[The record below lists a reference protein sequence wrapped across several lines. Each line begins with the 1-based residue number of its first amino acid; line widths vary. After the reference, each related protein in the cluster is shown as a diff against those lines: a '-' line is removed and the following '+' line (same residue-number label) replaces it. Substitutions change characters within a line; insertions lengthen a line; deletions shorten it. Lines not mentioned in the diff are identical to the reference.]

1 MKFLPQKQ
9 LIFQGRLKSFGIAE
23 KLQAL
28 PQKSIQVLQW
38 PLEKIRSLSVSSP
51 LFLEKIKKIGFTPVL
66 QDYDKRKLAIF
77 NLLNFFQLLTGIIV
91 PTGSFLHHDKLPALA
106 WLVTSL
112 PAFVP
117 ILVLWLNGRR
127 HYHIAQ
133 VAYFVLYPFATC
145 IVYLSGINLGVE
157 LSFILYGILSVFFLQ
172 EISQMLFAVGLS
184 MVSYFVLAVICK
196 TYTYQ
201 LATANIFFYFFN
213 QVLAIAFIFYGLYLI
228 KRENTGYQHDILQ
241 QKEEIAAN
249 EKLLQHQTQELTDV
263 NAFKNRLFSI
273 IAHDLKSPIYAL
285 KNLFQNME
293 QYDLPAE
300 EIKGMVPEV
309 VNELTYT
316 TSLMENLLLW
326 ARSQMQSDAV
336 KPRQIDIPGLIT
348 DVTKLLRLQ
357 AAAKQIRVK
366 VEADN
371 TIFAFAD
378 KDMVNLILRN
388 LLSNAIKYTPEKGAI
403 TVGARKDPAGVEIY
417 VKDTGMGISGA
428 TLEKINLNNYYT
440 TKGTAGESGTGLGL
454 MLCREFLARNGGK
467 MHIESQPGKG
477 SVFSFTLPL
486 GE

>member
-1 MKFLPQKQ
+1 MKFHPSKQ
-9 LIFQGRLKSFGIAE
+9 LIFLGRLKSFGIAE
-23 KLQAL
+23 KLQTI
-28 PQKSIQVLQW
+28 PQRWFQFL
-38 PLEKIRSLSVSSP
+38 SSP

-66 QDYDKRKLAIF
+66 DDYDKRKLVIF

-91 PTGSFLHHDKLPALA
+91 PIGSLFHPQKLPALA

-112 PAFVP
+112 PALVSV
-117 ILVLWLNGRR
+117 LVLWLNGRR

-133 VAYFVLYPFATC
+133 IAYFVLYPFTTC

-184 MVSYFVLAVICK
+184 MVSYFVLAVVCK
-196 TYTYQ
+196 NYTYQ

-213 QVLAIAFIFYGLYLI
+213 QLLAIAFIFYGLFLI
-228 KRENTGYQHDILQ
+228 KKENADYQESILQ
-241 QKEEIAAN
+241 QKEEIAEN
-249 EKLLQHQTQELTDV
+249 EKQLQHQTAELTNL

-285 KNLFQNME
+285 KHLFQNME

-300 EIKGMVPEV
+300 EIKSMVPEV

-336 KPRQIDIPGLIT
+336 KPQQIDVAAMIT
-348 DVTKLLRLQ
+348 EVTRLLRLQ
-357 AAAKQIRVK
+357 AEAKQIRVN
-366 VEADN
+366 VETDDIA
-371 TIFAFAD
+371 IAQAD

-388 LLSNAIKYTPEKGAI
+388 LLSNAIKYTPENGLITIGAH
-403 TVGARKDPAGVEIY
+403 KDESGIEVF
-417 VKDTGMGISGA
+417 VKDTGRGISPEA
-428 TLEKINLNNYYT
+428 MEKINLNNYYT
-440 TKGTAGESGTGLGL
+440 TKGTAGEAGTGLGL
-454 MLCREFLARNGGK
+454 MLCREFIARNGGK
-467 MHIESQPGKG
+467 LHVESELGKG
-477 SVFSFTLPL
+477 SIFSFVLPL
-486 GE
+486 PLPPGE